1 MYKND
6 SIYML
11 SWYDNTLQRV
21 LKCKFKGDYIASAM
35 QQLRELQDV
44 TNIKVCEM
52 NKVIKFN

>member
-11 SWYDNTLQRV
+11 SWYDETLQRV

-44 TNIKVCEM
+44 ADIKVCEM

>member
-1 MYKND
+1 MKKSD
-6 SIYML
+6 SIYTL
-11 SWYDNTLQRV
+11 SWYDNTLQRP
-21 LKCKFKGDYIASAM
+21 LKCKFKGNYILTAI